1 MYNLLHISY
10 LQYNDGIALY
20 ARIRFTK
27 MFYQVLTLMGRK
39 QQLQQNLSDC
49 QRLLSNC
56 SDMLHI
62 MILTVGRGEKA
73 DEVCKYIICKIYYCI
88 YIVYLLY
95 IVYFFFI
102 ISFLITHFF
111 QLRPILWKKIDI
123 IMLIFYMKKYL
134 FEKI

>member
-1 MYNLLHISY
+1 
-10 LQYNDGIALY
+10 
-20 ARIRFTK
+20 

-73 DEVCKYIICKIYYCI
+73 NEVCKYIICREFIMNFSSIANCFHKFRANYFRGKKDINILFFYTKKYC
-88 YIVYLLY
+88 YLY
-95 IVYFFFI
+95 
-102 ISFLITHFF
+102 
-111 QLRPILWKKIDI
+111 KKI
-123 IMLIFYMKKYL
+123 
-134 FEKI
+134 

>member
-1 MYNLLHISY
+1 MICYYISIY

-27 MFYQVLTLMGRK
+27 MFYQVLTVMGRK

-73 DEVCKYIICKIYYCI
+73 DEVCKYITCRE
-88 YIVYLLY
+88 Y
-95 IVYFFFI
+95 IVYFF
-102 ISFLITHFF
+102 SITNFVHTFF
-111 QLRPILWKKIDI
+111 HK
-123 IMLIFYMKKYL
+123 FS
-134 FEKI
+134 

>member
-1 MYNLLHISY
+1 MSVSFHIY

-73 DEVCKYIICKIYYCI
+73 NEVCKYIICREFIMNFSFITNCFHKFRAN
-88 YIVYLLY
+88 YL
-95 IVYFFFI
+95 
-102 ISFLITHFF
+102 
-111 QLRPILWKKIDI
+111 
-123 IMLIFYMKKYL
+123 
-134 FEKI
+134 

>member
-1 MYNLLHISY
+1 

-27 MFYQVLTLMGRK
+27 MFYQVLMLMGRK

-62 MILTVGRGEKA
+62 MILTVARGEKA
-73 DEVCKYIICKIYYCI
+73 DEICKYIVAFRKYCI
-88 YIVYLLY
+88 
-95 IVYFFFI
+95 
-102 ISFLITHFF
+102 
-111 QLRPILWKKIDI
+111 
-123 IMLIFYMKKYL
+123 L
-134 FEKI
+134 FK

>member
-1 MYNLLHISY
+1 MYILLHISY

-73 DEVCKYIICKIYYCI
+73 DEVCKYMMCKKHIYNI
-88 YIVYLLY
+88 
-95 IVYFFFI
+95 YFFSI
-102 ISFLITHFF
+102 INFSIIHFF
-111 QLRPILWKKIDI
+111 N
-123 IMLIFYMKKYL
+123 
-134 FEKI
+134 

>member
-1 MYNLLHISY
+1 MYNLLHTSY

-73 DEVCKYIICKIYYCI
+73 DEVCKYMICKIYYCA
-88 YIVYLLY
+88 
-95 IVYFFFI
+95 YFFFI
-102 ISFLITHFF
+102 ISFFVTHFF
-111 QLRPILWKKIDI
+111 SIKANSV
-123 IMLIFYMKKYL
+123 
-134 FEKI
+134 EKNRY